1 LIHKADKI
9 PGILPAAYRTR
20 YSGFSLTEVL
30 VAAGILTVGMMLVL
44 TLFPLGIQ
52 LTAETVKQNIAS
64 VVASEAFA
72 KVRLHIVNTQSFI
85 ENNDD
90 IEKTELFADTAG
102 GGVDIEDW
110 DFHYPSTPLRA
121 ADAADQPETSRY
133 FWSALIRPVNPQTGI
148 FQVTVLVFHR
158 QDMQSEFYT
167 ETGTDDELELI
178 EIGVSDS
185 GMIGLE
191 SWLEYDGDHWLITED
206 SPIIDSKTGRI
217 YRVMEK
223 RVENND
229 AVFRIDRGWVEEYA
243 DPDQSSTNSD
253 LPADVW
259 IVPPAVGSSGSN
271 CIGVFQRVMS
281 LEN

>member
-1 LIHKADKI
+1 MIQKADKSTG
-9 PGILPAAYRTR
+9 PVPAAYRTR

-52 LTAETVKQNIAS
+52 LTAETVKQNMAS

-72 KVRLHIVNTQSFI
+72 KVRLHIVNVESFI
-85 ENNDD
+85 DANDD
-90 IEKTELFADTAG
+90 TEKTELFDNAAG
-102 GGVDIEDW
+102 GGVNIRDW
-110 DFHYPSTPLRA
+110 DFYYPSTPLRA
-121 ADAADQPETSRY
+121 ADASDQPESSRY

-148 FQVTVLVFHR
+148 FQVTVLVFYR

-178 EIGVSDS
+178 EVSVTDP
-185 GMIGLE
+185 GMVDIE
-191 SWLEYDGDHWLITED
+191 SWLEYGGDHWLITED

-229 AVFRIDRGWVEEYA
+229 AVFRIDRGWVERYG

-259 IVPPAVGSSGSN
+259 IVPPPVGASGTN

-281 LEN
+281 VEN